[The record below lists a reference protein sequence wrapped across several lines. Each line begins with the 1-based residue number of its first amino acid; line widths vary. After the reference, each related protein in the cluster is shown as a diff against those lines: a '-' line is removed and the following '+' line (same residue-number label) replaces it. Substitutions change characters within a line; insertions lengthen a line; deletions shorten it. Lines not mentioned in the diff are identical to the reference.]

1 MEFCV
6 TYEFVVNRRIPWDD
20 DRESLRRHVGDV
32 RHRVAESPSVE
43 EVRAESNLENARMAL
58 EFVVFSTNRQTV
70 ENDVR
75 GLLGTAIRDAG
86 AYHQGLY
93 PPNQEITMRPRLGP
107 WSGLRT
113 PTWRVRRSSIQ
124 LRRSMGV
131 AASN

>member
-6 TYEFVVNRRIPWDD
+6 TYEFAVNRRMPWDD
-20 DRESLRRHVGDV
+20 DRETLRRHIGDV
-32 RHRVAESPSVE
+32 RHRISENASVE
-43 EVRAESNLENARMAL
+43 DVKAESNLESARMAL
-58 EFVVFSTNRQTV
+58 EFVMFSTNRQTV

-75 GLLGTAIRDAG
+75 GLLGEAIRDAG

-93 PPNQEITMRPRLGP
+93 PANQELSMRPRLGP

-124 LRRSMGV
+124 LKRPLGV
-131 AASN
+131 AATS